1 MIFIRFA
8 IMEDVVSKSVCWIW
22 WYVVVAYA
30 IRVKWTIVDFEEAVV
45 IMGVVPVH
53 CS

>member
-1 MIFIRFA
+1 VI
-8 IMEDVVSKSVCWIW
+8 
-22 WYVVVAYA
+22 AYA
-30 IRVKWTIVDFEEAVV
+30 VRVEWTIVDFEEAVV